1 MTKPAPESGRELQRL
16 RSDAEYMHFLVAAG
30 ELLSSSLNYRATLK
44 NVCRAAVETVADI
57 CILEVGSMRDLETV
71 GAAHKNHEL
80 TSELQREY
88 EVLEAEQGRPADP
101 ACLVLDSGQ
110 PFFAPRIDET
120 WIERHA
126 SSAAHAAFM
135 RRFKYRSMM
144 VVPVRSLVWGIAGTL
159 TLVRTDATDQRYDDD
174 AVLFAQELG
183 RRCGLAIG
191 KARLHSQT
199 VDIAER
205 LQKAALPKS
214 LPDVPGFVF
223 DSFYEAADAALLVG
237 GDWYDVFLLK
247 NGNVGLSIGDVS
259 GHGIDS
265 AALMSSIRNAIR
277 MGLVMEPD
285 LAKVLSD
292 ADFLLRN
299 EAPSGMF
306 CTALV
311 GVIDR
316 ATRRLTCAS
325 AGHPGPLVWRRGLM
339 EAPVRASTVPLGFG
353 DLAPQPAP
361 ATDIALEPGSTAVF
375 YTDGL
380 VEWRCDPIAGEIAL
394 RNAFGDSAVRNAPS
408 PARALRNTVITGSHS
423 DDVAILTVRY
433 DGSD

>member
-1 MTKPAPESGRELQRL
+1 VTTPPPESGHDLQRL

-44 NVCRAAVETVADI
+44 NVCRAAVNAVADI
-57 CILEVGSMRDLETV
+57 CILEVGSMRHLETV
-71 GAAHKNHEL
+71 GAAHKDDAL
-80 TSELQREY
+80 SAVLQHEY
-88 EVLEAEQGRPADP
+88 ERLEREPGRPADP
-101 ACLVLDSGQ
+101 ACLVIDSGQ
-110 PFFAPRIDET
+110 PFFGPHIDEA

-159 TLVRTDATDQRYDDD
+159 TLVRTDVTDNAYDDD
-174 AVLFAQELG
+174 ALLFAQELG

-214 LPDVPGFVF
+214 LPDVPGFTF

-237 GDWYDVFLLK
+237 GDWYDVFTLK
-247 NGNVGLSIGDVS
+247 NGDIGLSIGDVS
-259 GHGIDS
+259 GHGIES
-265 AALMSSIRNAIR
+265 AALMSSIRNALR
-277 MGLVMEPD
+277 MGLVMESD
-285 LAKVLSD
+285 LTKVLAD
-292 ADFLLRN
+292 ADFLFRN
-299 EAPSGMF
+299 EAPRGMF

-316 ATRRLTCAS
+316 SAARLTCAS
-325 AGHPGPLVWRRGLM
+325 AGHPGPLIWRRGLI
-339 EAPVRASTVPLGFG
+339 EEPVRPATVPLGFG
-353 DLAPQPAP
+353 DLAARPDD
-361 ATDIALEPGSTAVF
+361 ATAIALEPGTTAVF

-380 VEWRCDPIAGEIAL
+380 VEWRSDHVAGVAALREALQNPTVRNARTPACAL
-394 RNAFGDSAVRNAPS
+394 RNAA
-408 PARALRNTVITGSHS
+408 ITGAHA
-423 DDVAILTVRY
+423 DDIAILTVRY
-433 DGSD
+433 DGTD